1 MVGQTYKIMLKN
13 KDTQGLKDTHF
24 PTLNLDK
31 PQELSKQEK
40 EIISDLKKQ
49 FLTTEKLKH
58 CIQIFLKQVASTIFT
73 TIY

>member
-1 MVGQTYKIMLKN
+1 MSDRLRFQFYQLRTSKN

-40 EIISDLKKQ
+40 TIISDLKKQ
-49 FLTTEKLKH
+49 FLNAEKTQALH
-58 CIQIFLKQVASTIFT
+58 PNFF
-73 TIY
+73 